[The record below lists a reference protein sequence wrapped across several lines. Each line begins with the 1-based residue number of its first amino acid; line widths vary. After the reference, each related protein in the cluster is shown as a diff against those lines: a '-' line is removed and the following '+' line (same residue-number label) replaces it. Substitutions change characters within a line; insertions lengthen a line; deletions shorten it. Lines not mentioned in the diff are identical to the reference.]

1 MSHQVSIKSGKFKFI
16 ADEHESILDA
26 AIRAG
31 VPLNYGCSNGNCGL
45 CKAKVISGET
55 FQLHKHEFV
64 LGEADKIQGHTLMCS
79 TACSSDLEIEAE
91 VAATISDIPV
101 QELRVKV
108 RKIDRISDELVI
120 ITLQVPRSIRLRFM
134 AGQYMRVYD
143 DQQRSH
149 EYAIASCPCDEKRIE
164 FHVRKLEDDAFS
176 QMVFKHLSVGDW
188 LNIQG
193 PYGEFVVD
201 DTSDEAIVMIA
212 FDTGFAAIKSL
223 LEHVTAQEKE
233 RAIFLYWLACG
244 AEGLYLNNLCRSW
257 SDALDELHYIPLQI
271 DRDVDQLLDSEYE
284 GLGIIEDK
292 LVTSLHHVQE
302 LLNAEVFLVS
312 PEPIFKLVQQ
322 TLIAKGF
329 KAKQMHHE
337 IIRGNP
343 NLQCIHPAGE
353 SRD

>member
-1 MSHQVSIKSGKFKFI
+1 MTHQVNLKSGKYKFM

-45 CKAKVISGET
+45 CKAKIVSGKTLQLRKHDFVIGD
-55 FQLHKHEFV
+55 
-64 LGEADKIQGHTLMCS
+64 ADKIQGHALMCS
-79 TACSSDLEIEAE
+79 TTCQSDLVIEAE
-91 VAATISDIPV
+91 VAATASDIPI

-108 RKIDRISDELVI
+108 RKIDRISDDLVI
-120 ITLQVPRSIRLRFM
+120 ITLQVPRSMRLRFM

-164 FHVRKLEDDAFS
+164 FHVRKLEEDTFS
-176 QMVFKHLSVGDW
+176 HMVFKQLSVGDW
-188 LNIQG
+188 LNLQG
-193 PYGEFVVD
+193 PYGDFVVD
-201 DTSDEAIVMIA
+201 DSSDVPIVMIA

-257 SDALDELHYIPLQI
+257 ADALDELHYIPLHI
-271 DRDVDQLLDSEYE
+271 DRNVDQLLDSEYE

-292 LVTSLHHVQE
+292 LVSSLHHIQS
-302 LLNAEVFLVS
+302 LQNAEVFLVS
-312 PEPIFKLVQQ
+312 PEPISKLV
-322 TLIAKGF
+322 
-329 KAKQMHHE
+329 KQMLMAEGFQSSHIHHE

-343 NLQCIHPAGE
+343 NLQCIHPSGVVY
-353 SRD
+353 D